1 MSAATGIAQ
10 QLFPGRTVAVRVVD
24 DAAIRSLNREFRA
37 VDSATDVL
45 SFPVEDD
52 VPTGHAGDIA
62 LSWDAAIRQAGANGN
77 TVVMEAVALLA
88 HGMLHLAG
96 WDHANDAAHDAFD
109 HRTRELCKLF
119 GIEVDFFGH

>member
-1 MSAATGIAQ
+1 MSAATSIAE

-24 DAAIRSLNREFRA
+24 DPAIRNLNREFRA

-45 SFPVEDD
+45 SFPVAADEL
-52 VPTGHAGDIA
+52 PGHAGDIA
-62 LSWDAAIRQAGANGN
+62 LSWEATVRQARDNGN
-77 TVVMEAVALLA
+77 PVLTEAVALLA

-96 WDHANDAAHDAFD
+96 WDHQDDAAQDAFD
-109 HRTRELCKLF
+109 QRTRELCKHF